1 MKDKVILTDC
11 DGVLLDWEYHFHRWM
26 AKKGFIKNNVVSYKI
41 GEMYNMSGLEAKNII
56 KHFNESA
63 QIAFLS
69 PYKDAVKYVRKLHEE
84 HGYIFHCISSLSKD
98 PAAQELRKQNL
109 RNVFGE
115 TVFEEFILLGCGYDK
130 DEALEPYKN
139 SDCYWIEDKFENAE
153 LGVDMGLNSLLM
165 LHSHN
170 SNRNTRA
177 KKVNNWKAIYNEI
190 IGYPDD

>member
-1 MKDKVILTDC
+1 MIKNKVILTDC

-26 AKKGFIKNNVVSYKI
+26 EKKGFVKNDVVSYKI

-109 RNVFGE
+109 RKVFGE
-115 TVFEEFILLGCGYDK
+115 TVFEEFILLGCGHDK
-130 DEALEPYKN
+130 DDALKPYEN
-139 SDCYWIEDKFENAE
+139 SECYWIEDKFENAE
-153 LGVDMGLNSLLM
+153 LGIDMGLTSLLM
-165 LHSHN
+165 SHDHN
-170 SNRNTRA
+170 SGRNTRA
-177 KKVNNWKAIYNEI
+177 KVVNNWKAIYNEI
-190 IGYPDD
+190 LGYSD